1 MWFFGN
7 VAFGGFTVP
16 DMTVFWLIAVVALA
30 IIELATMQLVAIWIA
45 IGGVCALVAQ
55 TLGCPLWAQFAV
67 FIAVSAL
74 LLVFTRPICRRFLA
88 VKKVNT
94 NADRLIGTLA
104 VVSENIDNL
113 AQTGRAQIS
122 GVSWMA
128 RSDDSSKISKG
139 KRVKVERIEGVKLI
153 VSGCAAEDT
162 GEEK

>member
-1 MWFFGN
+1 MWFSGIA
-7 VAFGGFTVP
+7 AFGGLTMP

-45 IGGVCALVAQ
+45 VGGVCALVAQ

-74 LLVFTRPICRRFLA
+74 LLVLTRPICRRFLT
-88 VKKVNT
+88 VKKVST
-94 NADRLIGTLA
+94 NADRLIGTVA
-104 VVSENIDNL
+104 VVSEDIDNL

-128 RSDDSSKISKG
+128 RSSDGSKIAKG
-139 KRVKVERIEGVKLI
+139 ERVKVERIEGVKLI
-153 VSGCAAEDT
+153 VSGCAAGDAGGDE
-162 GEEK
+162 